1 MDLPDRLI
9 LPKTLKVR
17 VQRRTQEEIGLE
29 RFHVENV
36 IIDLNISMKD
46 SM

>member
-9 LPKTLKVR
+9 LPKTLEVR
-17 VQRRTQEEIGLE
+17 AQRRVQEEIGLE

-36 IIDLNISMKD
+36 IIALNISMKD